1 MIFLIQGIRP
11 HLLLTF
17 VWLRLKSRGGSARDV
32 DVMSAARFSSAAS
45 FSDSDSLI
53 AQAERCRSLGQTFR
67 DFSLRRRMFELAMD
81 YEELAEEA
89 LRHEGMSIQIGS

>member
-1 MIFLIQGIRP
+1 
-11 HLLLTF
+11 
-17 VWLRLKSRGGSARDV
+17 
-32 DVMSAARFSSAAS
+32 MSAARFSSAAS

-89 LRHEGMSIQIGS
+89 LRHEGMSIQIGSREQSWHNSWHKSWDESWNG